1 MRGEARARP
10 GRAAWRRFGA
20 SRMAVAGAA
29 LVAAVTAAGLFA
41 PWLAPYRYDTEF
53 RADWGEGPSSRHWL
67 GVDPNARDTL
77 SRVLYGARV
86 SLCVAV
92 TATAV
97 SVFIGVFLGATAG
110 YLGGWTDEGLM
121 RLADTFSAFPGILL
135 AVAITAV
142 VGRGSLVVIFIA
154 LGVVGWPGLARV
166 VRGQVLSLREEDF
179 VSAARALGS
188 SRRRIILRHL
198 LPNCMA
204 PVIVA
209 ATVLMAGNILGEAG
223 LGFLGLGVRPPYPS
237 WGSMLAEARH
247 YLTQHPWMCIG
258 PGVAIAVAVLG
269 FNLLGDGLRDALD
282 PRRGVGISD
291 F

>member
-1 MRGEARARP
+1 MRGEARASP
-10 GRAAWRRFGA
+10 LKAAWRRFRA
-20 SRMAVAGAA
+20 SRMAVVGAA
-29 LVAAVTAAGLFA
+29 LVLAVIAAGLFA

-53 RADWGEGPSSRHWL
+53 RSDWGEGPSGRHWL
-67 GVDPNARDTL
+67 GVDPNARDSL
-77 SRVLYGARV
+77 SRVIYGARV

-97 SVFIGVFLGATAG
+97 SVFIGILLGATAG

-142 VGRGSLVVIFIA
+142 VGRGSLFVIFMA

-188 SRRRIILRHL
+188 SRRRIIFRHL

-204 PVIVA
+204 PVLVA

-237 WGSMLAEARH
+237 WGSMLAEARQ

-258 PGVAIAVAVLG
+258 PGMAIAVAVLG

-282 PRRGVGISD
+282 PRQELGID
-291 F
+291 D